1 MLLLGQD
8 LFKLA
13 QCKWWCW
20 NVNRDLGK
28 SRATPL
34 PKFCGLFSQWGLKRT
49 VRSSLLPEKGIS
61 KEARTVN
68 FPIPTRQETH
78 IYLPVPPR
86 LEGIEGSG
94 GWLQFSG
101 SVLDPTESHH
111 LEVRRCPCLWRD
123 RGPSQDEIGNP
134 GCNLSCLRPQMPQV
148 GQSQRESG
156 IRCAPGAPQCCVLG
170 PSFLKNSGAARRR
183 CDWPRSGNLYA
194 NEAAQPPRRPRP
206 VELAGE
212 EGT

>member
-68 FPIPTRQETH
+68 FPYPNAAGDSFG
-78 IYLPVPPR
+78 

-134 GCNLSCLRPQMPQV
+134 GCNLSSLGPRCPRLDRA
-148 GQSQRESG
+148 RENL
-156 IRCAPGAPQCCVLG
+156 VLG
-170 PSFLKNSGAARRR
+170 VLQALPSAA
-183 CDWPRSGNLYA
+183 CSAPA
-194 NEAAQPPRRPRP
+194 F
-206 VELAGE
+206 
-212 EGT
+212 

>member
-78 IYLPVPPR
+78 SSLPVPSR
-86 LEGIEGSG
+86 LEQSE
-94 GWLQFSG
+94 LRAR
-101 SVLDPTESHH
+101 
-111 LEVRRCPCLWRD
+111 EVGCSLVGASWIRQSPIISKPGAVPAS
-123 RGPSQDEIGNP
+123 GPSQDEIGNP
-134 GCNLSCLRPQMPQV
+134 GCNLSCLQPQMPQV

-156 IRCAPGAPQCCVLG
+156 VRCAPGAPQCCVLG